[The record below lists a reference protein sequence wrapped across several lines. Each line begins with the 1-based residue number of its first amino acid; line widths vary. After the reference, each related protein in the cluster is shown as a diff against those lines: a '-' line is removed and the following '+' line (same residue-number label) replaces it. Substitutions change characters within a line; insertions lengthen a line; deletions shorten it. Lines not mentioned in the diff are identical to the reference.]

1 MLILARMEKQKRR
14 MNDMES
20 DLSIRM
26 TKMEAEIDA
35 IKNRVSGMEQ
45 RKKKVREVES
55 VRG

>member
-1 MLILARMEKQKRR
+1 
-14 MNDMES
+14 MES